1 MGYWATTFLMFKASW
16 RVLRAQPRISAFPIL
31 SGLTVLLVAAA
42 FLTPAFFSAQRPGT
56 AGWAL
61 LVAGCIVV
69 VTMVTTF
76 FKAALISQA
85 DIALRGERARIGA
98 GLVAAGR
105 RWPRLLVW
113 SVLTLTVSAVLRA
126 IEEHV
131 DFALRFFGILAEIG
145 WNLIAYL
152 VLPVLTLEDVKLRD
166 APKRSADLLRRTWGE
181 NIAGYAGLSVLGIV
195 ASAAGVAAVI
205 GLGSMVGGS
214 TMLYVCVLLSM
225 AWVLLVAVVLATL
238 NGIYQTALYRFAA
251 EGTVSPALGDLDLRR
266 SFLET

>member
-1 MGYWATTFLMFKASW
+1 MGYWATTFMMLKTSW

-31 SGLTVLLVAAA
+31 SGLTVLLVATA
-42 FLTPAFFSAQRPGT
+42 FLSPVLFTAQRPG
-56 AGWAL
+56 AVSWVL
-61 LVAGCIVV
+61 LFAGCLLV

-85 DIALRGERARIGA
+85 YRALCGEHARIGA

-105 RWPRLLVW
+105 RWPRLLTW
-113 SVLTLTVSAVLRA
+113 SVLTLTAGAVLRA
-126 IEEHV
+126 IEGHV
-131 DFALRFFGILAEIG
+131 DFALRFLGVLGEIG

-152 VLPVLTLEDVKLRD
+152 VLPVLTLEDVTPRD
-166 APKRSADLLRRTWGE
+166 APKRSAELLRRTWGE
-181 NIAGYAGLSVLGIV
+181 NIAGYAGLSVLGVI

-205 GLGSMVGGS
+205 GLGSLVGGS
-214 TMLYVCVLLSM
+214 TALHACVLLSL

-251 EGTVSPALGDLDLRR
+251 EGTMSATLGDLDLRE
-266 SFLET
+266 SFARA